1 MRVGCHRR
9 QTPRSWYRGATP
21 RFAPPMT
28 EVPGEDVD
36 LDDVWSD
43 LRPGTDLAPEGKRGR
58 EAQRREVIIFLYTYV
73 VRRTPYT
80 DVPKLSVPSYVHMYS

>member
-58 EAQRREVIIFLYTYV
+58 EAQRREVIFCTSYAVLY
-73 VRRTPYT
+73 
-80 DVPKLSVPSYVHMYS
+80 DPKLSVPSYMYVHMYS